1 MLWLP
6 MQTDAAQEPGMNEN
20 MNLLS
25 FRIDNFSASH
35 LNPSSRVQES
45 VRYTVRVLVGEKEKI
60 PFMQKSK
67 VLITR
72 LI

>member
-25 FRIDNFSASH
+25 LRIDKSSASQ
-35 LNPSSRVQES
+35 LNPSSIVQNS
-45 VRYTVRVLVGEKEKI
+45 VRYTESVLVGEKEKI
-60 PFMQKSK
+60 PFMQKCK